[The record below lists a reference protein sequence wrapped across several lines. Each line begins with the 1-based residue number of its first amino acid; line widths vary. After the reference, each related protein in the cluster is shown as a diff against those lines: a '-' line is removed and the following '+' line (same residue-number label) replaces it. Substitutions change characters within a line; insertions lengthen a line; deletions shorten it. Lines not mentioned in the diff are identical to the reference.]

1 MRPVTS
7 AMASWGWYAGTGI
20 TIAARPAQHVEQQP
34 HARGDV
40 DDRPDVVGIDS
51 LAEPSPG
58 EPGVRL
64 AERPAR
70 LEPRVAERA
79 GLDRAVSASVMHS
92 AGA

>member
-20 TIAARPAQHVEQQP
+20 TIAPGPLSTSSSSRTPAVTSTTG
-34 HARGDV
+34 RTWSGS
-40 DDRPDVVGIDS
+40 IS
-51 LAEPSPG
+51 LAELPPG

-70 LEPRVAERA
+70 LEPRVAERP
-79 GLDRAVSASVMHS
+79 GLHRVA
-92 AGA
+92 